1 MRLDW
6 IMNPLA
12 LYGALAAAMIA
23 FLVTWLGV
31 EARIRVL
38 RQTAMQS
45 GLALAQQFEEMG
57 AAMEGLRENVAEIG
71 SRPAPADTRLNP
83 ARRALALRMRRRG
96 ASAATVAAAL
106 GVPQNELDL
115 LWKLQKVVE

>member
-6 IMNPLA
+6 IASPLA
-12 LYGALAAAMIA
+12 LYAALAAAMVA
-23 FLVTWLGV
+23 LLVTWLGV
-31 EARIRVL
+31 EARIRAM
-38 RQTAMQS
+38 RKAAMQIR
-45 GLALAQQFEEMG
+45 LTLAQQFEEMG

-106 GVPQNELDL
+106 GVPQNELEL
-115 LWKLQKVVE
+115 LWKLQPGN